1 MNRKGGEPGIV
12 LWHVTMSL
20 DGFIAGPDDAMD
32 WIFKYQGPNPEA
44 EEVIRTTGA
53 VLVGRRSYDV
63 GRAVGTPP
71 EARKIYGGAWIGPQF
86 VLTHRPPDF
95 EEDPSISFISGD
107 IRVAVARARSAA
119 LGKNVVLIGA
129 SIARQSID
137 AGLVDEILVHLAPVL
152 LGGGVP
158 LFNRPGMPQVELTAI
173 SATRAGKLTNLRF
186 QVMKRAEL
194 ESLMEGA
201 I

>member
-1 MNRKGGEPGIV
+1 MIQHTGKPGIV

-20 DGFIAGPDDAMD
+20 DGFIAGPGDTMD
-32 WIFKYQGPNPEA
+32 WIFKYRGPNPEA
-44 EEVIRTTGA
+44 EAVIRTTGA
-53 VLVGRRSYDV
+53 VLVGRRSYEV
-63 GRAVGTPP
+63 GKSAGIPP
-71 EARKIYGGAWIGPQF
+71 EARKVYGGAWTGPQF

-95 EEDPSISFISGD
+95 EEDPSISFVSGD
-107 IRVAVARARSAA
+107 IRVAIARARAAA

-158 LFNRPGMPQVELTAI
+158 LFSRPGMPQVELTAI

-186 QVMKRAEL
+186 QVMKEAEPV
-194 ESLMEGA
+194 SLMEGA